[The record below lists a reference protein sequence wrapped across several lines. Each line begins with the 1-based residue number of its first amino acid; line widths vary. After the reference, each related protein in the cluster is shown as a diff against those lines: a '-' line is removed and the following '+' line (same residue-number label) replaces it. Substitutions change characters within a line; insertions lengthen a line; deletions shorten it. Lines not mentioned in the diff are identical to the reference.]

1 MKNIV
6 YIAASMD
13 GYIADPEGKLDW
25 LMNIPNPE
33 KSDYGFADFMDSM
46 DGIIMGRKTF
56 EVVLSFGDWP
66 YNKKVFVLSKTLQS
80 IPKNLEGK
88 VEILNGEIESLIT
101 DLNNR
106 GFENLYI
113 DGGKTIQSFLALD
126 LIDEM
131 IITRASVILGG
142 GIPLFGGLT
151 QAMNF
156 EVLSSEKLN
165 DRLVKTH
172 YKRFL

>member
-142 GIPLFGGLT
+142 GIPLFGRLT